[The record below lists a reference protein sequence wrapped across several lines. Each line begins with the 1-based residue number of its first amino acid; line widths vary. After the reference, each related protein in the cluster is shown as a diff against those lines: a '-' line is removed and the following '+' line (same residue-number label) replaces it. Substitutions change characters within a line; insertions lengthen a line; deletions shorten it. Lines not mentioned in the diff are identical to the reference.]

1 MDRTKA
7 NEYARKFRESHR
19 ELLRKKQ
26 NKYYKENRE
35 RLRKKQRE
43 YYHKNKEK
51 INSDPRMK
59 KWHCEWIKRNPEHN
73 RKYARN
79 RRARKNGAEGS
90 HTVKQIK
97 QLRKASRGICPG
109 EKRDPHFVGEE
120 KLTVDHIIPLS
131 KGGKNNID
139 NLVLCLLEENAK
151 MANKPLVEKINYK
164 ISNIK

>member
-1 MDRTKA
+1 MNKKYHRR
-7 NEYARKFRESHR
+7 YREKHR
-19 ELLRKKQ
+19 EELR
-26 NKYYKENRE
+26 E
-35 RLRKKQRE
+35 KQRG
-43 YYHKNKEK
+43 YYQKNKEK

-59 KWHCEWIKRNPEHN
+59 KWHCDWIKRNPEHN

-109 EKRDPHFVGEE
+109 EKREPHFVGEE

-131 KGGKNNID
+131 KGGSEDIENIQ
-139 NLVLCLLEENAK
+139 LLCLSCNSK
-151 MANKPLVEKINYK
+151 KGVRFK
-164 ISNIK
+164 